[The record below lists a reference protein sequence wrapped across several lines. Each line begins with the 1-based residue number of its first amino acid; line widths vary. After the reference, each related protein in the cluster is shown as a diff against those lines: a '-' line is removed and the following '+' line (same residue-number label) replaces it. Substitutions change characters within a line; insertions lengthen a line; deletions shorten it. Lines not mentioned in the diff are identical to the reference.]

1 MIKRKEKRDGWFYD
15 FNEKTKNKLL
25 EMNELR
31 RSMGFEMLKED
42 EISISNEGFEYVG
55 DGPKTPHFHWET
67 LTKKIDPERRK
78 SLKALDI
85 VPKQ

>member
-1 MIKRKEKRDGWFYD
+1 MLLKNKQFLKK
-15 FNEKTKNKLL
+15 NEKTKNKLF

-31 RSMGFEMLKED
+31 RSMGFEMLNEN

-55 DGPKTPHFHWET
+55 DGPKTPQFHWET
-67 LTKKIDPERRK
+67 LTNKIEPERRK

-85 VPKQ
+85 VPK

>member
-1 MIKRKEKRDGWFYD
+1 
-15 FNEKTKNKLL
+15 
-25 EMNELR
+25 MNELR
-31 RSMGFEMLKED
+31 RSMGFEMLKDD

-67 LTKKIDPERRK
+67 LTNKIDPERRK
-78 SLKALDI
+78 ALKALDI